1 MFITNEVRGKP
12 GENDVT
18 KTTEEEGVVSWQ
30 IVPKGQVRFGKRSD
44 VNKDSVRGEMG
55 KEGSLTKG
63 RLKKEL
69 QMRKQR

>member
-1 MFITNEVRGKP
+1 M
-12 GENDVT
+12 
-18 KTTEEEGVVSWQ
+18 VSWQ

-69 QMRKQR
+69 QMRKQCIHNSFLMFGCEGK